1 MMLGWLLD
9 REAYLAR
16 REAYRELVERD
27 ASDLIERLGATAA
40 YAETAFRIRYEPETL
55 DGNRPTDH
63 WSRVR
68 AVIAKRLGVTSG
80 LTGWDMAGR

>member
-1 MMLGWLLD
+1 MLGWL
-9 REAYLAR
+9 AKR
-16 REAYRELVERD
+16 RKYQALVERD
-27 ASDLIERLGATAA
+27 ANDLIERLGATAA

-68 AVIAKRLGVTSG
+68 AVIAKRLGITSG
-80 LTGWDMAGR
+80 LTGWDRADLK